1 MAQNQG
7 VKNAKPAPYVAVL
20 ADIFQIQADLR
31 RLETHV
37 LELMHDAG
45 IGDDEIGEVMGIS
58 SQAAGVIRRR
68 KNFNPPRR
76 KTPPRA

>member
-7 VKNAKPAPYVAVL
+7 VKNSKPAPYVVVL
-20 ADIFQIQADLR
+20 ADIFQMQARLR

-45 IGDDEIGEVMGIS
+45 IGDDEIGEALGIS
-58 SQAAGVIRRR
+58 SQAAGEIRRR

-76 KTPPRA
+76 KDPLR